1 VHLQYADPVW
11 HPGFSRAGPADGKLD
26 GDGQRMDAGFRGPND
41 QEEAGKIKLCLRK
54 PRGCLLH
61 DRRLQLV
68 WLFINIIFWLAV
80 GYACVK
86 VLSVMTFATQGVS
99 TIRIR
104 IMQKLIMVCHCRC
117 GR

>member
-1 VHLQYADPVW
+1 MLILSGILAFHVLDRLTGSWTVMDSEWMQDFADP
-11 HPGFSRAGPADGKLD
+11 
-26 GDGQRMDAGFRGPND
+26 M
-41 QEEAGKIKLCLRK
+41 IKKKPVRLELCLRK

-61 DRRLQLV
+61 DRRSQLV

-104 IMQKLIMVCHCRC
+104 IMQKLIMVRHCRC